1 MVEIARDNYIFSVDI
16 QQTEKYYQ
24 SNSVCICDDCQYL
37 HSNIRGKYP
46 ELEAFLSDFGID
58 VSNFDEAGPI
68 ELDGSYLYTFI
79 GYTVCGKIVNSAGND
94 IIIRGSNDIKIGVD
108 PGFAFPNSQEGD
120 YFSLMV
126 FGVSLDC
133 ETAREFRK
141 KTFTNSFR
149 LKMKSLFGKHT

>member
-24 SNSVCICDDCQYL
+24 SNSVCKCDGCQYL

-58 VSNFDEAGPI
+58 VSNFDETGPI